1 MARSRKT
8 NGGRSTTGEAAVP
21 YYVESPEREAA
32 KHLRL
37 TAARFLTER
46 ASSHEL
52 DEAIKMWHDSTRA
65 PTPKVVMDGP
75 ASYDCEALRAQ
86 LAQVDATLNVLD
98 SDPTSRIDA
107 IEYLIDRADGVEPAT
122 GEDLPD
128 LEAAVSL
135 MAAQRDEMSD
145 VHRDVIFKAQA
156 AMELIAELAM
166 PDRALRREVRMRGV
180 TAVVYD
186 RMDKIS
192 GRGIS
197 MRPSRDNRDQKS

>member
-1 MARSRKT
+1 MPEMSEMKDRRATHAESAT
-8 NGGRSTTGEAAVP
+8 EA
-21 YYVESPEREAA
+21 SC
-32 KHLRL
+32 
-37 TAARFLTER
+37 
-46 ASSHEL
+46 
-52 DEAIKMWHDSTRA
+52 
-65 PTPKVVMDGP
+65 
-75 ASYDCEALRAQ
+75 DCEALRAQ
-86 LAQVDATLNVLD
+86 LAQVDAILNVLD
-98 SDPTSRIDA
+98 SDPTSRICA

-135 MAAQRDEMSD
+135 MAAQRDEMFD
-145 VHRDVIFKAQA
+145 VHRDTIFRAQA

-192 GRGIS
+192 GCLPRDKIAS
-197 MRPSRDNRDQKS
+197 SSRSSVPSSSGARHRTTRRVK

>member
-1 MARSRKT
+1 
-8 NGGRSTTGEAAVP
+8 VP
-21 YYVESPEREAA
+21 YYVESPEREAV

-52 DEAIKMWHDSTRA
+52 DEAIKMWHDSTRI
-65 PTPKVVMDGP
+65 PVPKVVMEGPRTLRVATAGGP
-75 ASYDCEALRAQ
+75 ASCDCEALRAQ
-86 LAQVDATLNVLD
+86 LVQVDAILNVLD
-98 SDPTSRIDA
+98 SDPTSRIGA

-135 MAAQRDEMSD
+135 MAAQRDEMFD
-145 VHRDVIFKAQA
+145 AHRDSIFKAQA
-156 AMELIAELAM
+156 AMGLIAELAM

-186 RMDKIS
+186 RMDKIRAFRAS
-192 GRGIS
+192 EEDPAARSSTPTPEHETG
-197 MRPSRDNRDQKS
+197 